1 MTTTTLPPVA
11 REIEAQI
18 LKGCGSRVE
27 WFFRSG
33 DAYTLLGPL
42 DATHAA
48 IPFCGSNGLAGLTEE
63 IHYEDEAEEAY
74 GYLVAA

>member
-1 MTTTTLPPVA
+1 MTPATLPSVA

-18 LKGCGSRVE
+18 LKGCGATVE

-33 DAYTLLGPL
+33 DAYTLLGSS
-42 DATHAA
+42 DAAHAA
-48 IPFCGSNGLAGLTEE
+48 VPFCVSNGVAELTEE
-63 IHYEDEAEEAY
+63 IHYDDETEEAY

>member
-1 MTTTTLPPVA
+1 MTPATLPSVA

-18 LKGCGSRVE
+18 LKGCGATVE

-33 DAYTLLGPL
+33 DAYTLIGSS
-42 DATHAA
+42 DAVRAA
-48 IPFCGSNGLAGLTEE
+48 ASFCVSNGLAKLTEE
-63 IHYEDEAEEAY
+63 IHYDDETEEAY